1 MAIARGLSAAA
12 LLLAA
17 ASVAAAS
24 PCEEGRPDTGLVI
37 VPRAG
42 VLAIVTVDVGSA
54 SAQAGLKEGDTLTQ
68 VNATVPRTCAD
79 FARAVR
85 DARKEHKSLL
95 VLVQRADA
103 AVPLVL
109 AASTWK
115 EPAGSAVASSEGRRG
130 PASPTTPPPP
140 PPPLPPEVPV
150 SVDGVVAGIQ
160 KLAPAEE
167 SSSMTLTAYRADLE
181 RVAREVETLA
191 ARSAAP
197 PQTVEGLRGVVHIV
211 EAAAIA
217 WDAIEALRERDH
229 RPRRIPIPEAAAAPY
244 FEDSPA
250 AGVLDEFAFLRSTV
264 AREPTSRFGIG
275 ESSGLWRPVIARA
288 LLWVHARA
296 ELARVTGEPHA
307 GTP

>member
-12 LLLAA
+12 LLLAV

-24 PCEEGRPDTGLVI
+24 PCEEGRPDTGLTV

-42 VLAIVTVDVGSA
+42 ALVIATVDAGSA
-54 SAQAGLKEGDTLTQ
+54 GGQAGLREGDALAQ

-85 DARKEHKSLL
+85 EARKERKALL
-95 VLVQRADA
+95 VLIQRGDA
-103 AVPLVL
+103 AVPLAV
-109 AASTWK
+109 AASAWK
-115 EPAGSAVASSEGRRG
+115 EPAGSATASSEERRS
-130 PASPTTPPPP
+130 PASPPPPPPP
-140 PPPLPPEVPV
+140 PPPLPPDVAV
-150 SVDGVVAGIQ
+150 SLDGVVTG
-160 KLAPAEE
+160 LERLTPAEE
-167 SSSMTLTAYRADLE
+167 ASTTLPTYRAELT
-181 RVAREVETLA
+181 RVSREIETLA
-191 ARSAAP
+191 ARNAAP
-197 PQTVEGLRGVVHIV
+197 AETVEGLRGVAHIV

-229 RPRRIPIPEAAAAPY
+229 RPRHIPIPEAAAAPY

-250 AGVLDEFAFLRSTV
+250 AGVLDEFAFLRATV
-264 AREPTSRFGIG
+264 GREPSSRFGIG
-275 ESSGLWRPVIARA
+275 ESSGLWRPVIARE

-296 ELARVTGEPHA
+296 ELARVTGDPRA